1 MSSPHRAILSAAVP
15 LFLSMSAGIIAQ
27 LVSTALLGH
36 RATAALA
43 AFALAGAV
51 LNPVTAAVAAGL
63 RGMTPFVAPH
73 RENPVEALPILRD
86 ARWLTVALGTAG
98 AGVVLCVPLIAR
110 ASGVPGEVTAEFGML
125 PPLLALNVL
134 LLSAGGGAN
143 ATLVALGRSRQV
155 LWSSL
160 SSTAAE
166 VALLVALVPRL
177 GVHGAG
183 IALVVS
189 TAVAVTVSNV
199 CLLRVPGLA
208 GQPLWPGRP
217 RSREILSMARVG
229 IPLSATVL
237 IKFTV
242 LGSLTYVVARTGAQ
256 GAAAHAILRSL
267 AEFLALTA
275 FAVGQASAPEIAR
288 ATSPA
293 AARLVNRVALLLAAA
308 GAVAGALVL
317 TFFGTFV
324 IGLFTSD
331 AEVLALAFTLVPLLA
346 LYATAN
352 SCGIAM
358 SAGLTGLRRPAWGL
372 GSAVAGY
379 GLLALAAAP
388 VTAAWGLAGL
398 WAALAATG
406 VLILVLQGGGFLRH
420 SARVGV
426 PAEPVRV

>member
-15 LFLSMSAGIIAQ
+15 LFLSMSAGIVAQ

-51 LNPVTAAVAAGL
+51 LNPVTAALAAGL

-73 RENPVEALPILRD
+73 RESPAEALPILRD
-86 ARWLTVALGTAG
+86 ARWLTVALGAVGAG
-98 AGVVLCVPLIAR
+98 AVLCVPLIAR

-143 ATLVALGRSRQV
+143 AVLIALGRSRQV
-155 LWSSL
+155 LWSGL
-160 SSTAAE
+160 SSTAVE
-166 VALLVALVPRL
+166 VVLLLTLVPWL
-177 GVHGAG
+177 GVHGTG
-183 IALVVS
+183 IALVAS
-189 TAVAVTVSNV
+189 TAVAVTVSNA

-229 IPLSATVL
+229 IPMSATVL

-242 LGSLTYVVARTGAQ
+242 LGGLTYVAARTGAR

-288 ATSPA
+288 AASPA
-293 AARLVNRVALLLAAA
+293 AARLVNRVALLLAAT
-308 GAVAGALVL
+308 GAVAGVL
-317 TFFGTFV
+317 LPAFLGTFV
-324 IGLFTSD
+324 VGLFTSD
-331 AEVLALAFTLVPLLA
+331 AEVLALVLTLVPLLA
-346 LYATAN
+346 VHAVAN

-379 GLLALAAAP
+379 GLLALIAAP
-388 VTAAWGLAGL
+388 VTAARGLTGL
-398 WAALAATG
+398 WAAMAVTS

-420 SARVGV
+420 SARVGA
-426 PAEPVRV
+426 PAEPART